1 MQLKIWISI
10 TRLQVLHN
18 QLNPTQSAQ
27 LKRRGKNSTF
37 SQKIAGE
44 VGFTLSCSFSSLI
57 CNTWGTPGVSA
68 LAEEEAWL

>member
-1 MQLKIWISI
+1 MDLYYETSGIA
-10 TRLQVLHN
+10 
-18 QLNPTQSAQ
+18 QSV
-27 LKRRGKNSTF
+27 KSNTKCSVKKKGKNSTF

-44 VGFTLSCSFSSLI
+44 VGFTLSCSFSSLF